1 MTKKMY
7 DWSDEDDEP
16 SCSCGLWLGRNP
28 GDFEMP
34 QLISSILA
42 FVFYASMIHWHNLY
56 KGKAEKVVVQCSCCG
71 PMDGL
76 TWVGARDTC
85 VSKKWNTLPLKLD
98 KHGGGASLSF
108 WSLWRS
114 PPSKPIKIF
123 KRGKFIK
130 KPNEGRL
137 FKLIK
142 YQVRLTLMEAYFD
155 QKLEVERQKIW
166 DCAASLSNIE
176 RADISKPER
185 FFERDISW

>member
-1 MTKKMY
+1 MHPRGIDVFWLQQFIT
-7 DWSDEDDEP
+7 WSWVNDFLLAPADLKYHLATD
-16 SCSCGLWLGRNP
+16 GLT
-28 GDFEMP
+28 
-34 QLISSILA
+34 
-42 FVFYASMIHWHNLY
+42 
-56 KGKAEKVVVQCSCCG
+56 
-71 PMDGL
+71 DGL

-85 VSKKWNTLPLKLD
+85 VSKKMKYPPFKAGQTGGRGFSKLLI
-98 KHGGGASLSF
+98 SLD
-108 WSLWRS
+108 LAGERRS

-137 FKLIK
+137 FKLRK

-155 QKLEVERQKIW
+155 QKLEVQRQKIW

-185 FFERDISW
+185 FFERDFSW